1 MACVTETVVQEKSLK
16 VGDDGV
22 LRGAK
27 LLGNKSLNGRF
38 YSDSVIAAG
47 ILGYEGVKVYLNH
60 PRGRD
65 GAAER
70 DFNDWIGVV
79 ESPQARK
86 GGAWGDIRFRTE
98 HPRYREICE
107 AVDKFANKCGFS
119 HVADIDSDVKGG
131 TEYVS
136 RIGEVFSVDLVTDP
150 ATTNGISESRKRTM
164 KKTLKQIVESKK
176 GLKAGTLFG
185 ELGRRVLEEAIA
197 TGEMPATAEVETPE
211 AVSDDDAVKAGLKK
225 MIVDKLE
232 TADAAAMKSVLK
244 ALGVGDSISELLGG
258 PGPETNTSAPNADN
272 GNPPSPPADKPEEK
286 KEMESRIAR
295 LEAENML
302 HKLGREATEA
312 QIIAVA
318 SVPAASRKAVAESF
332 PAKAAGATRESRGS
346 RPDNSPPA
354 NGGANSEAAI
364 ESYGNRIA
372 ERVKEARAK
381 LAKK

>member
-1 MACVTETVVQEKSLK
+1 MACVTETVVQEKALK
-16 VGDDGV
+16 VGEDGV

-38 YSDSVIAAG
+38 YSDTVIAAG
-47 ILGYEGVKVYLNH
+47 INGYEGVKVYLNH

-65 GAAER
+65 GAVER

-119 HVADIDSDVKGG
+119 HVADIDSDVKSG

-150 ATTNGISESRKRTM
+150 ATTKGISESRAPTM
-164 KKTLKQIVESKK
+164 KKTFKQIVESSK
-176 GLKAGTLFG
+176 GLIGKKTVA
-185 ELGRRVLEEAIA
+185 ENMRRVLEEAMT
-197 TGEMPATAEVETPE
+197 TGEMPATAEVEVAETATDE
-211 AVSDDDAVKAGLKK
+211 ESVKAGLKQ
-225 MIVDKLE
+225 MIVQKLE

-258 PGPETNTSAPNADN
+258 ATPETNTSAPIADDA
-272 GNPPSPPADKPEEK
+272 PKPEEQK
-286 KEMESRIAR
+286 KMESRMAR

-302 HKLGREATEA
+302 HKAGREATEA

-318 SVPAASRKAVAESF
+318 SVPEANKKAVVEGF
-332 PAKAAGATRESRGS
+332 PAKAGATRESRGAS
-346 RPDNSPPA
+346 RPDSSPPA
-354 NGGANSEAAI
+354 NPTNGEEPKLEMI
-364 ESYGNRIA
+364 ESRI
-372 ERVKEARAK
+372 ERQVKAARESIAARRK
-381 LAKK
+381 